1 MKQMS
6 RNQSGGLVRR
16 SLVARRGFTLIEL
29 LVVIAIIAILAAML
43 LPALSKAKLR
53 AQGISCLNNMKQL
66 QLAAILYAGDFND
79 YIPKNQGA
87 TMGGSG
93 IIGESPN
100 EPNWVA
106 GGVADATGGTNEYF
120 LGVVGDTDQTT
131 GNMLLG
137 SIGSYAKAAKV
148 YHCPADQYIEPR
160 NGMLHVR
167 SCSLNCYMGTNE
179 RFYKVAKNIDNTYKA
194 FFKFSDV
201 SGKIS
206 VADAFLFLDENPVQT
221 ATSGGINDGY
231 FNFFPNSVNDRPAV
245 NHGNSSSFT
254 FADGHAQFHQWRDA
268 YLQASGGSA
277 ASVDH
282 QWLVTHGTVSNN

>member
-6 RNQSGGLVRR
+6 RNQSALAVRQ
-16 SLVARRGFTLIEL
+16 SPMAGRGFTLIEL

-43 LPALSKAKLR
+43 LPALSKAKAR

-87 TMGGSG
+87 TASSSG

-100 EPNWVA
+100 EPDWVA
-106 GGVADATGGTNEYF
+106 GSVHDATGGTNEYF
-120 LGVVGDTDQTT
+120 LGVLGDTDQTT

-148 YHCPADQYIEPR
+148 YHCPADQYIELL
-160 NGMLHVR
+160 NGQLHVR
-167 SCSLNCYMGTNE
+167 SCSMNCYMGTNE

-201 SGKIS
+201 GGKIPVS
-206 VADAFLFLDENPVQT
+206 DAFVFLDENPVP
-221 ATSGGINDGY
+221 SGSSQGINDGY
-231 FNFFPNSVNDRPAV
+231 FNLFPNAIDDRPAI
-245 NHGNSSSFT
+245 NHGSSTSFT
-254 FADGHAQFHQWRDA
+254 FADGHAQFQKWRDT
-268 YLQASGGSA
+268 YLQPSGGSV
-277 ASVDH
+277 SSIDH
-282 QWLVTHGTVSNN
+282 QWLVTHATVSNN